1 MGRSY
6 LTTGRVNQKRRT
18 REALLVAAADLI
30 RKTGSVSIADVADAA
45 KVSRGTAYR
54 YFPTTD
60 VLIANAAL
68 WKVASRDLRE
78 FEGRSE
84 NSGSPLEKVD
94 ALVVESDRSTHE
106 YENEFRAMLRVSLD
120 QANVEGAR
128 GRVRYP
134 SLKKAL
140 ADVQAG
146 MSPGTFE
153 KLVCAL
159 SLTIG
164 IEALVVLRDV
174 CRLPADKAREVKRW
188 AAKSLLLAALAEAQG
203 DVGKKRKSNRRTRQR
218 S

>member
-1 MGRSY
+1 MGGRSY

-18 REALLVAAADLI
+18 RELLLVAAADLI
-30 RKTGSVSIADVADAA
+30 RKTGSVSIADVADVA

-60 VLIANAAL
+60 LLIANAAL

-84 NSGSPLEKVD
+84 NSRSPYDNVD
-94 ALVVESDRSTHE
+94 ALVVESDRSTNEH
-106 YENEFRAMLRVSLD
+106 ENEFRAMLRVSLD
-120 QANVEGAR
+120 QGRVEGAR
-128 GRVRYP
+128 GRVRYS

-140 ADVQAG
+140 AGLQAS
-146 MSPGTFE
+146 MSPSTFE

-174 CRLPADKAREVKRW
+174 CVLPADKAKDVKRW
-188 AAKSLLLAALAEAQG
+188 AAKSLLQAALAEAQSEA
-203 DVGKKRKSNRRTRQR
+203 GKRRKFKRRNSR
-218 S
+218 

>member
-1 MGRSY
+1 MGGRSY

-18 REALLVAAADLI
+18 RELLLVAAADLI
-30 RKTGSVSIADVADAA
+30 RKKGSVSIADVADLA

-54 YFPTTD
+54 YFPKTD
-60 VLIANAAL
+60 LLIANAAL

-84 NSGSPLEKVD
+84 NSGSPYDNVD
-94 ALVVESDRSTHE
+94 ALVVESDRSTNE

-120 QANVEGAR
+120 QAKVEGAR
-128 GRVRYP
+128 GRVRYS

-140 ADVQAG
+140 AGLQAS
-146 MSPGTFE
+146 MSPSTFE

-174 CRLPADKAREVKRW
+174 CLLPAGKAKDVKRW
-188 AAKSLLLAALAEAQG
+188 AAKSLLQAALAEAQSEAG
-203 DVGKKRKSNRRTRQR
+203 KRKKSK
-218 S
+218 